1 MSGEALPR
9 LRSVAP
15 KRGLRLAVTLEDGR
29 DVVVEFASVI
39 GRGGVFAHLRDPKL
53 FAAVRIGDRRR
64 TIEWPDAGGQG
75 VIDIDAESLLVMAE
89 EQRRA
94 LSAPAAE

>member
-9 LRSVAP
+9 LQAVAARP
-15 KRGLRLAVTLEDGR
+15 GRRLALVVENGPS
-29 DVVVEFASVI
+29 VVVEFADVI
-39 GRGGVFAHLRDPKL
+39 RRGGVFAHLRDRKA
-53 FAAVRIGDRRR
+53 FTAVRLGDRRR
-64 TIEWPDAGGQG
+64 TIEWPDAAGEGT
-75 VIDIDAESLLVMAE
+75 VDMDVESLLLMAE